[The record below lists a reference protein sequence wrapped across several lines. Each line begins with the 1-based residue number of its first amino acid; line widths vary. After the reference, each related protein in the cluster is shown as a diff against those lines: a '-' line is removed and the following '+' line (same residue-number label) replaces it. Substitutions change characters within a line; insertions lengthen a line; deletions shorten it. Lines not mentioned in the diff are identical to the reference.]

1 MHDDN
6 SKPSARG
13 TALANGVIGA
23 GRVAYADA
31 GRAYR
36 YSCVLLHRELSE
48 EEAAARDVP
57 RRASRLAVAVHGAIA
72 GAMLGSWSKT
82 ADVVRYPLHR
92 VADVLGLDPFADG
105 GGEASPEGNGAA
117 GRKVRFRIQQAAEEL
132 NARGA
137 LIVEWRRDRY
147 GKLLGAFAL
156 PEPPQ
161 GWADPTYVQVAESE
175 LELETLLGASRDV
188 PPADREGR
196 ATFVPCSDETETV
209 EPERVQDEGTYRLT
223 WQRLQDDSTPSG
235 PPAPVDEP
243 GTERSASEQL
253 GTERSNVAGLGTER
267 SRFGNGAF
275 PVWERGVPDLGTT
288 NEKQDE
294 KQDEQTDETRTNAP
308 TSVRPSVDEHEQQE
322 QPRGG
327 AGGIP
332 PGPERSAGKGGNGS
346 GIPRAERQH
355 VEALAAALP
364 ERVARSHPHSREHL
378 AAAMLGHGA
387 EQHRSTLDKLRRYLE
402 LGATAEV
409 AGHLAAAAARWNG
422 EARSLAG
429 FVLTWLGDLPPEPRY
444 RPEEYRYGFPLRD
457 AMKTC
462 GLAGDWGLL
471 RASTFAMA
479 AEAVLHGGHDPERDA
494 DGFAAALAATV
505 LQLVEPDED
514 ETGEPSTAALA
525 RLAGDARPVPFVLPP
540 EPPHEGPP
548 RGVAALR
555 MLGLGYPDARTSKQS
570 GTERH
575 RIPGMSGGVWR

>member
-1 MHDDN
+1 MNDGN
-6 SKPSARG
+6 SKPSAMG
-13 TALANGVIGA
+13 TAHANGVIGA

-31 GRAYR
+31 GAAWR
-36 YSCVLLHRELSE
+36 YSITRLHRELPAD
-48 EEAAARDVP
+48 EAARLDVSP
-57 RRASRLAVAVHGAIA
+57 QPSTMAIAVHGIVA
-72 GAMLGSWSKT
+72 GAYLASWSKRSDT
-82 ADVVRYPLHR
+82 IRWPLH
-92 VADVLGLDPFADG
+92 AIAEAMGLDPVADSEG
-105 GGEASPEGNGAA
+105 GKLEPGNGNR
-117 GRKVRFRIQQAAEEL
+117 GKGLRRRIRNALDEL
-132 NARGA
+132 EARGA
-137 LIVEWRRDRY
+137 LRVVLTEERRTLY
-147 GKLLGAFAL
+147 AL
-156 PEPPQ
+156 VQLPDVPPT
-161 GWADPTYVQVAESE
+161 WTDPTYRVAGEGSP
-175 LELETLLGASRDV
+175 DV
-188 PPADREGR
+188 PAGDPGSGGSVA
-196 ATFVPCSDETETV
+196 VPWSDDITATV
-209 EPERVQDEGTYRLT
+209 EPGRVHDLGTYEVT
-223 WQRLQDDSTPSG
+223 WQRLEDDGPDDGAPSG
-235 PPAPVDEP
+235 PAAPAPEVSEEP
-243 GTERSASEQL
+243 GGSPVLPHGVAQSYPTGYRGATPRGSAALPLTEK
-253 GTERSNVAGLGTER
+253 N
-267 SRFGNGAF
+267 
-275 PVWERGVPDLGTT
+275 
-288 NEKQDE
+288 E
-294 KQDEQTDETRTNAP
+294 KQDEQTDEKPRANARTAEP
-308 TSVRPSVDEHEQQE
+308 SVRPSVDEHEQQE

-327 AGGIP
+327 ADGIP
-332 PGPERSAGKGGNGS
+332 PGPERSAGNGGNGS

-387 EQHRSTLDKLRRYLE
+387 EQHRGTLDKLRRYLE

-479 AEAVLHGGHDPERDA
+479 AEAVLDGGHDPKRNA

-555 MLGLGYPDARTSKQS
+555 MLGLGYPDARTSKPS